1 MSSVPNVPPE
11 TMKKVAA
18 TRGHKVRRTNCCFWD
33 FAGGAIF
40 SGTIF
45 SGTICGFQA
54 GEFVA
59 VANFDVVLP
68 SDRLSPP
75 RPLPPRFLVS
85 VTSGNSDS
93 RDSESWFA
101 ISRIQ
106 VFGCCAK
113 RIFRKF
119 FAEGQWPEVTG
130 SHRLSAIG
138 SRQRDIGG

>member
-1 MSSVPNVPPE
+1 MSSVPKVPPE

-18 TRGHKVRRTNCCFWD
+18 TRGHKVSRTNCCFWG
-33 FAGGAIF
+33 FAGGVIF
-40 SGTIF
+40 SE
-45 SGTICGFQA
+45 TICGFQA
-54 GEFVA
+54 GELVA
-59 VANFDVVLP
+59 VANFDVDLP

-75 RPLPPRFLVS
+75 QPLPPRFLVPA
-85 VTSGNSDS
+85 TSGNSDS
-93 RDSESWFA
+93 RDSGSWFA
-101 ISRIQ
+101 NSRIQ
-106 VFGCCAK
+106 LFGCCAK